1 VSLQFECG
9 TQRRINISIQRQLT
23 PRSAWLSQRYV
34 NSYSVLTSQ
43 DRHEARYPNVRD
55 FTTHLHSRVFHAAI
69 ASIDDCVP
77 LLNGTPGWDSP
88 GSPDR
93 GTKDCESCSRALAP
107 DPSRPDSRDVAFG
120 VAPRINA
127 AGRMAHP
134 AEALAVF
141 EAALDEEV
149 ARQSVDR
156 LNQLNVE
163 RQRIVKAHFEEL
175 VESIRTNTPPGLAV
189 FRETSPK
196 EIAGLSASECV
207 ERYSVPSIVR
217 VPSLP
222 LDSRLRVSLFLPDP
236 PG

>member
-1 VSLQFECG
+1 MAHE
-9 TQRRINISIQRQLT
+9 
-23 PRSAWLSQRYV
+23 LS
-34 NSYSVLTSQ
+34 
-43 DRHEARYPNVRD
+43 
-55 FTTHLHSRVFHAAI
+55 
-69 ASIDDCVP
+69 
-77 LLNGTPGWDSP
+77 PGWTRRALPIEAQRTARVAS
-88 GSPDR
+88 
-93 GTKDCESCSRALAP
+93 KALAP

-134 AEALAVF
+134 AKALAVF
-141 EAALDEEV
+141 EAALDEEA

-196 EIAGLSASECV
+196 GIAGLLASECV